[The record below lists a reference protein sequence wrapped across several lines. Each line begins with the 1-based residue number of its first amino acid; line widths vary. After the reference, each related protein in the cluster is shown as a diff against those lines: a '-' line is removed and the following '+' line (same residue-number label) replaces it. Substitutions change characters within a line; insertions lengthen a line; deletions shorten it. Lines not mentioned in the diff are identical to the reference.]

1 MSFIFLQKI
10 DTFFTKK
17 IARQLTIN
25 SIFDI
30 SKTQNETIM
39 KKDAIMCF
47 GKLTVLTLLIF
58 CFTNCNN
65 TTKTDEVNASNS
77 DELALVNSNV
87 ELTNKIPDLYF
98 GIDTQGTAI
107 KKTDIDK
114 ATTIYDFLNE
124 GEKQQIAH
132 LNSVEIIIIKDGR
145 RTDIREFGESDQ
157 LTNAQIKL
165 LRSADLFTQF
175 SIRTDFKAKN
185 SKTGRLEER
194 FFNPHLTIVPEKQ
207 VTYANGK
214 EALINYFKDNS
225 KYNINIIKTDS
236 FNAVMLYFTVTKQ
249 GKISNVYQRQMSTG
263 YPSIDKKF
271 IDLIKNTPGNWIPA
285 ENTKGEK
292 IDQELVFTFGPR
304 DGC

>member
-1 MSFIFLQKI
+1 MKNNIIIFGTALI
-10 DTFFTKK
+10 
-17 IARQLTIN
+17 IVSLLL
-25 SIFDI
+25 
-30 SKTQNETIM
+30 
-39 KKDAIMCF
+39 F
-47 GKLTVLTLLIF
+47 G
-58 CFTNCNN
+58 FTNRNS
-65 TTKTDEVNASNS
+65 SNES
-77 DELALVNSNV
+77 TSSKSNDLAFVNSNL
-87 ELTNKIPDLYF
+87 EPINNKTPDLYF
-98 GIDTQGTAI
+98 GIDTQGAAI
-107 KKTDIDK
+107 NKTDIDK

-124 GEKQQIAH
+124 GEKEQIAY

-157 LTNAQIKL
+157 LTDAQIKL
-165 LRSADLFTQF
+165 IRSAELFSQF

-207 VTYANGK
+207 VTYTNGK

-225 KYNINIIKTDS
+225 KDNMNAIKTNS

-249 GKISNVYQRQMSTG
+249 GDISNVYQRQMSTG
-263 YPSIDKKF
+263 YPSIDEKF
-271 IDLIKNTPGNWIPA
+271 IDLIKNIPGKWIPA
-285 ENTKGEK
+285 ENAKGEK